1 MTREKAISYLWQY
14 MKDETFLPT
23 KRLLGWKINYDY
35 KRAVYERFL
44 VRELI
49 RAIEKTDCDPIET
62 VRRVYYGMD
71 ERMSQSEESKT
82 WAFAS
87 IMGNCA
93 ADILRY
99 LRRKEKNENAKNGSE
114 GNG

>member
-35 KRAVYERFL
+35 ERAVYERFL

-71 ERMSQSEESKT
+71 ELISKSEECRT

-87 IMGNCA
+87 IIGNCA

-99 LRRKEKNENAKNGSE
+99 LRRKEKNEDAKNQPQ